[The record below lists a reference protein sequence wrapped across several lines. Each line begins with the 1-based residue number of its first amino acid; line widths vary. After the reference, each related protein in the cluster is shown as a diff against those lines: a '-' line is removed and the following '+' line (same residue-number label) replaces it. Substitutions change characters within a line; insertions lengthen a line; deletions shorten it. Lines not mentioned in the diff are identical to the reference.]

1 MRYCADS
8 GKIKIS
14 VKEFVTIARRRIA
27 VSSNDDDELR
37 GGSAPGQKPVILPNK
52 ADKQTLIYN
61 FEDSGI
67 KFELLCDS
75 CEVLDGEIVIERS
88 DAFKRGAPTAEL
100 KAQLEGEAFICA
112 YAYTRINGGD
122 DCKITVTY
130 IDSLTGGRL
139 TTAELVNGRR
149 LCAFFEKCRGTLN
162 VFARPE
168 IDRVTRRLPSL
179 RGIKF
184 PYGKMRD
191 GQRELV
197 KSIYRTVATGTRLF
211 ASAPTGTGKTAAVLY
226 PALRALGEGH
236 CEKIFYLTPKSTT
249 SGAPKEFIDLMC
261 RSGAEIRAIVLASKE
276 AACINAHA
284 CREGRALCGHS
295 KCARLAEAVLA
306 LYELNINVITVKEI
320 RETAREYSVCPHE
333 LELSYAELSDVVVCD
348 FNYLFEPTV
357 YIRRFFDEGGDF
369 AFLIDEAHNLP
380 DRAREMYSAEI
391 SSAGIMNEE
400 LSSLLG
406 EHSALLPAMAKARER
421 FDSLLYPYVKEEL
434 RESEEGT
441 HGAQHLSEIPYELYG
456 IFEELRESAEA
467 ELRSEFSRKDGEH
480 TQRLMALRSYIRELN
495 RMYSAMISFDRSYE
509 FFIFF
514 DDGNIRCK
522 VFCLDTANSLGGAL
536 SKGTSAVFF
545 SATLAP
551 MEYYRATLGGE
562 RSSKMLEVTS
572 PFDPLQLSVSVID
585 RISTRYLQR
594 EQTLMAVCRTI
605 AATVS
610 ARRGNYM
617 IFSPSFA
624 YSEMLYKA
632 FSAKYPKINVIHQ
645 AKDMSYRE
653 KQEFLEK
660 FKEKSDTYL
669 IGFCVMGG
677 IYSEGVDLV
686 GDSLIGAVVVG
697 IGIPSVSYEREAMSA
712 YYDERFEAG
721 KQYAYIYPGMNR
733 VFQAAGRVIRREEDR
748 GVIVLIDDRFA
759 DPIYKKSASD
769 LFRDMKYIPDAKALR
784 DVLDEFWR
792 GVDEE
797 KGRSSVEVAFNI
809 TEGKKKTDSD

>member
-1 MRYCADS
+1 MHYCTES
-8 GKIKIS
+8 EKIKIS
-14 VKEFVTIARRRIA
+14 VKEFVTVARRRIA
-27 VSSNDDDELR
+27 AATYDDDGLGE
-37 GGSAPGQKPVILPNK
+37 GSVLKKKLENSEKEPE
-52 ADKQTLIYN
+52 KQIIVYN

-67 KFELLCDS
+67 SFSLFCDS
-75 CEVLDGEIVIERS
+75 DAVVDNEIIMERS
-88 DAFKRGAPTAEL
+88 GIFKRGVPTADL

-112 YAYTRINGGD
+112 YIHTRSTGHG
-122 DCKITVTY
+122 DCKITLTY
-130 IDSLTGGRL
+130 TDSATGKRL
-139 TTAELVNGRR
+139 TTTELVNERR
-149 LCAFFEKCRGTLN
+149 LCAFFEKCRKTVGI
-162 VFARPE
+162 FARPE
-168 IDRVTRRLPSL
+168 IERVTKRLPSL
-179 RGIKF
+179 ADIKF
-184 PYGKMRD
+184 PYRRARD
-191 GQRELV
+191 SQRSLI
-197 KSIYRTVATGTRLF
+197 KSVHQAVSTGGRMF
-211 ASAPTGTGKTAAVLY
+211 VSAPTGTGKTAAMLY
-226 PALRALGEGH
+226 PALRALGQGR

-249 SGAPKEFIDLMC
+249 SNAPKEFIDLMC
-261 RSGAEIRAIVLASKE
+261 ERGAVIRAIILSSKE
-276 AACINAHA
+276 SACINSHA
-284 CREGRALCGHS
+284 CREGRAFCEHS
-295 KCARLAEAVLA
+295 KCGRLAEAVLA
-306 LYELNINVITVKEI
+306 LYELGVNVITLKEI
-320 RETAREYSVCPHE
+320 RETARRYAVCPHE
-333 LELSYAELSDVVVCD
+333 LELSYAELCDVVVCD

-380 DRAREMYSAEI
+380 DRAREMYSAEM

-400 LSSLLG
+400 LLSLLG
-406 EHSALLPAMAKARER
+406 EHSALIPAMARAREQ
-421 FDSLLYPYVKEEL
+421 FDSLLYPYVKEEI
-434 RESEEGT
+434 RESDAGV

-456 IFEELRESAEA
+456 IFEQLKESAEA
-467 ELRSEFSRKDGEH
+467 ELYSEFSRKDGEH
-480 TQRLMALRSYIRELN
+480 TQRLLALRSYIRELN
-495 RMYSAMISFDRSYE
+495 KMYSAMMAFDRSYE
-509 FFIFF
+509 FFIFY

-522 VFCLDTANSLGGAL
+522 VFCLDTASALGGAL
-536 SKGTSAVFF
+536 SKGKSAVFF
-545 SATLAP
+545 SATLEP

-562 RSSKMLEVTS
+562 RTSRMLEVTS
-572 PFDPLQLSVSVID
+572 PFDPSQLSVSVID
-585 RISTRYLQR
+585 KISTRYLQR

-632 FSAKYPKINVIHQ
+632 FSAKYPKINVIYQ
-645 AKDMSYRE
+645 SKDMSYRE

-660 FKEKSDTYL
+660 FKEKNDSYL

-769 LFRDMKYIPDAKALR
+769 LFRDMKYIPDAKTLKA
-784 DVLDEFWR
+784 VLDEFWS

-797 KGRSSVEVAFNI
+797 K
-809 TEGKKKTDSD
+809 KKAAQDGSCIGESE